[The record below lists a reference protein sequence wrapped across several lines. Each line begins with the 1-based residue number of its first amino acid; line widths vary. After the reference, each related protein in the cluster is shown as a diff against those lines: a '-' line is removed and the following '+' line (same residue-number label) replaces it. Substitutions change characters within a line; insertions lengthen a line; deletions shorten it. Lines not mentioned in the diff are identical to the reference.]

1 MQPELMEL
9 NQKLDALTAQVAY
22 LTEQAQAAERSRA
35 EREELVHDVMPIA
48 KDALNLAT
56 VHLQDV
62 EEYVRLDD
70 LLRMLKKLVRHG
82 PQLEAL
88 LDQLDAVFDLVET
101 VNPIALEAV
110 TKATTVMDELER
122 KGYFAFGESG
132 LRLVDNVVTSFTKED
147 VDRLGDN
154 VVLLLNT
161 VKDMTQPE
169 ILNFVRNTLAASE
182 KALEEPV
189 NTSLGALLSQMRDPQ
204 VRRGLAL
211 TLRILKTVGAQ
222 SAAE

>member
-110 TKATTVMDELER
+110 TKATTMMDELER

-169 ILNFVRNTLAASE
+169 MLTFVRNTLAASE

-189 NTSLGALLSQMRDPQ
+189 NTSLGALLSQLRDPQ

>member
-101 VNPIALEAV
+101 VNPIALEAD
-110 TKATTVMDELER
+110 TKATTMMDELER

-161 VKDMTQPE
+161 IKDMTQPE
-169 ILNFVRNTLAASE
+169 MLTFVRNTLAASE

-189 NTSLGALLSQMRDPQ
+189 NTSLGALLSQLRDPQ

>member
-110 TKATTVMDELER
+110 TKATTMMDELER

-161 VKDMTQPE
+161 IKDMTQPE
-169 ILNFVRNTLAASE
+169 MLTFVRNTLAASE

-189 NTSLGALLSQMRDPQ
+189 NTSLGALLSQLRDPQ

>member
-88 LDQLDAVFDLVET
+88 LDQLDAVFDMVET

-110 TKATTVMDELER
+110 TKATTMMDELER

-169 ILNFVRNTLAASE
+169 MLTFVRNTLAASE

-189 NTSLGALLSQMRDPQ
+189 NTSLGALLSQLRDPQ

>member
-1 MQPELMEL
+1 
-9 NQKLDALTAQVAY
+9 
-22 LTEQAQAAERSRA
+22 
-35 EREELVHDVMPIA
+35 
-48 KDALNLAT
+48 
-56 VHLQDV
+56 
-62 EEYVRLDD
+62 
-70 LLRMLKKLVRHG
+70 
-82 PQLEAL
+82 
-88 LDQLDAVFDLVET
+88 
-101 VNPIALEAV
+101 
-110 TKATTVMDELER
+110 
-122 KGYFAFGESG
+122 
-132 LRLVDNVVTSFTKED
+132 
-147 VDRLGDN
+147 

-169 ILNFVRNTLAASE
+169 ILTFVRNTLAASE